1 MHAVCSCVY
10 VYVCAYVYV
19 CHHREEIFYGEAC
32 DVVTAN
38 QNIRFDEFEH
48 DVTSV
53 RRTVMYDCPL
63 D

>member
-1 MHAVCSCVY
+1 MRCAHVCMCMCV
-10 VYVCAYVYV
+10 YVYV